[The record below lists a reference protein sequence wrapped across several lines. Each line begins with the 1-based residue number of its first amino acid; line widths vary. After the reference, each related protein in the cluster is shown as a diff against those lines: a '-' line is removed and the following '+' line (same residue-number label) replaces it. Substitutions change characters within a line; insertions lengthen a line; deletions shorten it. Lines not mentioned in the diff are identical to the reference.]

1 MGSLFENREAEES
14 VIGLIL
20 NNEDY
25 RKLIPQ
31 IAEEDLT
38 VPEYRTILRAL
49 RQIYADKRPVNF
61 VTVGDELVKLA
72 GPEEQKFLNTAMLRA
87 ADKAFLAEYHL
98 QDHMQIISRA
108 ALRRRMLAA
117 LQEARRLLV
126 ETNEDTASI
135 LDRTRQ
141 ELRNMVVTSHTWES
155 MPEVLTAAMDQ
166 IARLENGEDKGMPSG
181 IGPVDRQTMGFH
193 KGELTI
199 IGARPAVGKSAF
211 AAQIAMEAAKKGYKV
226 GICSREMT
234 DVQYGMRIIAKEA
247 GVESDHLRN
256 GRLDQK
262 EWVDIADAAGYVSQ
276 LPVGFIF
283 TTRYI
288 EDLYM
293 EVQKKVD
300 DGELDMLIV
309 DYTQLLQTRQK
320 YEKDYLRI
328 GYVSKMLK
336 DMTTDFNISV
346 IALAQVARSTE
357 NDMPGLAELRGS
369 GDLEQDADNVI
380 FLHRPKDANDKY
392 VLPQDREMF
401 EKLQEGKMQY
411 IVVSIAKQRQG
422 ETGNVAVVF
431 DPSRMRYMAIDREK

>member
-38 VPEYRTILRAL
+38 APEYRTILRAL

-166 IARLENGEDKGMPSG
+166 IAWLENGEDKGMPSG

-234 DVQYGMRIIAKEA
+234 DPAVFFCMTGLSGKQPEQNGSSRGSGFPVLREQCVNTGRLFIYPSSDIMKRRKGDRTNEETGDDDSGGQAGLRESALPGGIAAGMRI
-247 GVESDHLRN
+247 
-256 GRLDQK
+256 
-262 EWVDIADAAGYVSQ
+262 
-276 LPVGFIF
+276 
-283 TTRYI
+283 
-288 EDLYM
+288 
-293 EVQKKVD
+293 
-300 DGELDMLIV
+300 
-309 DYTQLLQTRQK
+309 
-320 YEKDYLRI
+320 
-328 GYVSKMLK
+328 
-336 DMTTDFNISV
+336 
-346 IALAQVARSTE
+346 
-357 NDMPGLAELRGS
+357 GS
-369 GDLEQDADNVI
+369 GGFPRRNSGERQRCRGPGVG
-380 FLHRPKDANDKY
+380 RPAGRRFFSRK
-392 VLPQDREMF
+392 
-401 EKLQEGKMQY
+401 
-411 IVVSIAKQRQG
+411 SIAGRDG
-422 ETGNVAVVF
+422 TSVG
-431 DPSRMRYMAIDREK
+431 